1 MALNIASIQRLK
13 KGEYVN
19 VGIRVNLVV
28 HNGLGVGACDR
39 RIKTHTHT
47 HTRTCTHTQP
57 TVMTG
62 VQALLASTSIETA
75 E

>member
-13 KGEYVN
+13 KGECVN

-28 HNGLGVGACDR
+28 HNGLGVGVFDR
-39 RIKTHTHT
+39 RIKIHTHT
-47 HTRTCTHTQP
+47 HTRTQP
-57 TVMTG
+57 TVMTD
-62 VQALLASTSIETA
+62 VEALLASTSIETA

>member
-13 KGEYVN
+13 KGECVN

-28 HNGLGVGACDR
+28 QNGLGVGACDR

-47 HTRTCTHTQP
+47 QP

-62 VQALLASTSIETA
+62 VEALLASTSIETA
-75 E
+75 G